1 MKQMKCIGII
11 IYIVFL
17 NIVLCGCKDDSN
29 EAYQD
34 RIAKFEFSHNDLLN
48 HKSPPRHATVY
59 KLYELQLVTGK
70 VIKDTLTFNEES
82 DYINDKLT
90 VYADKVVY
98 ARMLKDSVLVQ

>member
-1 MKQMKCIGII
+1 MKCIGITL
-11 IYIVFL
+11 YIVLL
-17 NIVLCGCKDDSN
+17 NFVLFGCKDNSK

-34 RIAKFEFSHNDLLN
+34 RIAKFEISPDDLLN
-48 HKSPPRHATVY
+48 HKFTSRRATVY
-59 KLYELQLVTGK
+59 NLYELQLVTGK

-82 DYINDKLT
+82 DYINDRLT